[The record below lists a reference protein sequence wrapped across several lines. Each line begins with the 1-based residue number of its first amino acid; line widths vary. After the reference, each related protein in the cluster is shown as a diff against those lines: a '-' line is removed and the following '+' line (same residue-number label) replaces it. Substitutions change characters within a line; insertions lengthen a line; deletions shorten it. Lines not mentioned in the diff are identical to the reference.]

1 MVNPDGVISFYL
13 ISFLVQSQETLAKS
27 FEAVISMLDVATQA
41 VSTRALFSPNTR
53 IVELIE
59 QILKLI
65 LDTDWK
71 VTLVINIVLCILS
84 TDMFSFLS

>member
-1 MVNPDGVISFYL
+1 MNPDGVISFYL